1 MCLLLERL
9 FFLRN
14 YWNDFFSQLQAIV
27 RHKNQKTWGT
37 WKKDVLVDDD
47 DYMLTLRD
55 SDDNW
60 TLNASYDKDDNTHS
74 QYMIHTNTYVGHM
87 PGILYAAIT

>member
-1 MCLLLERL
+1 MCLLLLERL
-9 FFLRN
+9 LV
-14 YWNDFFSQLQAIV
+14 SVTSHCQTQ
-27 RHKNQKTWGT
+27 KPKTWGT

>member
-1 MCLLLERL
+1 VSSLGTS

-27 RHKNQKTWGT
+27 RHKNQKHGVHE
-37 WKKDVLVDDD
+37 KKDVLVDDD

-55 SDDNW
+55 SDDN
-60 TLNASYDKDDNTHS
+60 
-74 QYMIHTNTYVGHM
+74 
-87 PGILYAAIT
+87 